1 MVQDQSH
8 NLRIYPESYKWKV
21 LSTVAMGSLMAT
33 MDASITNISFPVL
46 TQVFNT
52 ELTTVMWVT
61 VAYVLVS
68 TCTMLLLG
76 KISDLVGRKKI
87 YNLGMSI
94 FALGLILDLE
104 ALPSKSV
111 LDRCDIGYEN
121 SRTGGMWR

>member
-1 MVQDQSH
+1 MVQDQIENPPIH
-8 NLRIYPESYKWKV
+8 PDAYKWKV

-33 MDASITNISFPVL
+33 MDAGITIISFPVL

-94 FALGLILDLE
+94 SALGLILDLG

-111 LDRCDIGYEN
+111 LDM
-121 SRTGGMWR
+121 RTWGRS